1 MSNRG
6 LIVVVSG
13 PSGVGKGTVC
23 RELLKA
29 HPEIVPSVSATTRKP
44 RAGEVEGVNYF
55 FVDDRKYDDMLAKDE
70 FLEHFEIYGNRYG
83 TPRQF
88 VLDRIGEGRDVL
100 LELDVQ
106 GALRVKELIPEA
118 ALIFLLPPDE
128 KELLSRLSGRNSET
142 EESLK
147 RRYDAAKAELAQKDR
162 YDYCVVNDDVCRCA
176 QEVNHI
182 IEDLKKEKRI

>member
-6 LIVVVSG
+6 LVVVVSG

-23 RELLKA
+23 KELLKA
-29 HPEIVPSVSATTRKP
+29 HPEIIPSVSATTRKP

-55 FVDDRKYDDMLAKDE
+55 FVDDRKYDDMLANDE

-106 GALRVKELIPEA
+106 GALRVKELMPEA

-147 RRYDAAKAELAQKDR
+147 RRYAAAKAELAQKDR

>member
-106 GALRVKELIPEA
+106 GALRVKELMPEA

-147 RRYDAAKAELAQKDR
+147 RRYDTAKAELAQKDR

-182 IEDLKKEKRI
+182 IEDLKKETRI

>member
-6 LIVVVSG
+6 LVVVVSG
-13 PSGVGKGTVC
+13 PSAVGKGTVC
-23 RELLKA
+23 KELLKA

-55 FVDDRKYDDMLAKDE
+55 FVDDRKYDDMLANDE

-106 GALRVKELIPEA
+106 GALRVKELMPEA

-147 RRYDAAKAELAQKDR
+147 RRYNAAKAELAQKDR

>member
-6 LIVVVSG
+6 LVVVVSG

-23 RELLKA
+23 KELLKA
-29 HPEIVPSVSATTRKP
+29 HPEIIPSVSATTRKP

-55 FVDDRKYDDMLAKDE
+55 FVDDRKYDDMLANDE

-83 TPRQF
+83 TPKQF

-106 GALRVKELIPEA
+106 GALRVKELMPEA

-147 RRYDAAKAELAQKDR
+147 RRYNAAKAELAQKDR
-162 YDYCVVNDDVCRCA
+162 YDYCVLNDDVCRCA

>member
-6 LIVVVSG
+6 LVVVVSG

-44 RAGEVEGVNYF
+44 RVGEQEGVNYF
-55 FVDDRKYDDMLAKDE
+55 FVDDAKYDEMLQKGE

-83 TPRQF
+83 TPKQF

-106 GALRVKELIPEA
+106 GALRVKELMPEA

-128 KELLSRLSGRNSET
+128 KELFSRLSGRNSET
-142 EESLK
+142 EESL
-147 RRYDAAKAELAQKDR
+147 RRRFDAAKEELAQKEK
-162 YDYCVVNDDVCRCA
+162 YDYRVVNDDVVRCTR
-176 QEVNHI
+176 EIEHI
-182 IEDLKKEKRI
+182 IENLKERER

>member
-6 LIVVVSG
+6 LV
-13 PSGVGKGTVC
+13 
-23 RELLKA
+23 
-29 HPEIVPSVSATTRKP
+29 VSATTRKP

-55 FVDDRKYDDMLAKDE
+55 FVDDRKYDDMLANDE

-106 GALRVKELIPEA
+106 GALRVKELMPEA

-147 RRYDAAKAELAQKDR
+147 RRYNAAKAELAQKDR